1 MLHHSHFLRTTSPLH
16 THTHTFLRRL
26 SILSTSPPQCPPAP
40 DILPLC
46 AASRSLAA
54 TQRLHALALLHGLL
68 PSSVSVAAALI
79 LSYAAHGSCPSTLS
93 SLFSRT
99 APFSRSSFLHNTL
112 IRACTLLPDA
122 ADLGFAAYNHLLA
135 ATPFFPDDYTFPFA
149 LKLCAD
155 LRRMSKGMEVYGR
168 LIKAGLDSDLFVS
181 NTLILFYGSYGELRS
196 AEKVFDEMPIR
207 DLISWNTVIRVF
219 SNDNCFLKSIGLFR
233 DMFLQSD
240 FLPNVIS
247 VVSVLPACAA
257 LENERFVSLVHCYAI
272 KACLGGETKV
282 GNALVD
288 AYGKCGNVRASERVF
303 REMDKRNEV
312 SWNSII
318 GGFSYRG
325 LTKEALD
332 CFRSM
337 IVEGVRLNTVTIA
350 TILPLISELN
360 LFDEGSQLH
369 GFSVKTNMDCDVF
382 VANALID
389 MYGKWRRMSEAWEV
403 FYTIDARN
411 IVSWNTMVGNL
422 TQNGLATDAI
432 ELVREMQAHGEV
444 PNSITLTNVL
454 PACGRVGSLRR
465 GRELHARCVRFGP
478 AFELFVSNALTDMY
492 AKCGRLDLAQAMFDI
507 SPRDE
512 VSYNILIAGYSQTSQ
527 SSKSITL
534 FREMEMVGMSHDT
547 VSYTGALAACA
558 NMSAAEEGRQIHA
571 LAVTRMFD
579 EHLFVANSLLDM
591 YTKCGR
597 VDIALKV
604 FDRIPVKDTASWNT
618 VILGF
623 GMLGEFEAAVERFKA
638 MKEDGI
644 RHDSVSYIA
653 VLSAC
658 SHGGL
663 VGTGREIFDDML
675 AQGVA
680 PSETHYSC
688 VVDLLGRNGLMEEAV
703 GVVRGMPV
711 EPGANTWGALLGAS
725 RIHGNVEVGCWAAE
739 RLLELQPDHPG
750 YYVVLSNMYAEAGRW
765 DEADRVRKAMSSRR
779 VKKKPG
785 CSWVGSEDQM
795 HGFVVGERFD
805 PFCGVESLAFNE

>member
-1 MLHHSHFLRTTSPLH
+1 MLFHHSHFLH

-26 SILSTSPPQCPPAP
+26 SILSPSTPQCPNL
-40 DILPLC
+40 LPLL
-46 AASRSLAA
+46 AASRSLPS

-68 PSSVSVAAALI
+68 PSSVSLAAALI
-79 LSYAAHGSCPSTLS
+79 LSYAAHASSPSSLL
-93 SLFSRT
+93 SLFSPS
-99 APFSRSSFLHNTL
+99 APFSTSSFLHNTL
-112 IRACTLLPDA
+112 IRASTLLPA
-122 ADLGFAAYNHLLA
+122 ASHLGFAAYNHLLA
-135 ATPFFPDDYTFPFA
+135 ATPFSPDDYTFPFA

-155 LRRMSKGMEVYGR
+155 SRRVSKGMEIHAR
-168 LIKAGLDSDLFVS
+168 LIKAGLDGDLFVN

-196 AEKVFDEMPIR
+196 ADKVFDEMPVR

-219 SNDNCFLKSIGLFR
+219 SDDNCFSKSIGLFR
-233 DMFLQSD
+233 DMFQSA

-257 LENERFVSLVHCYAI
+257 LEDERFVRLIHCYAI

-303 REMDKRNEV
+303 REMDERNEV

-325 LTKEALD
+325 LTREALD

-337 IVEGVRLNTVTIA
+337 LVEGVRLNTVTIA

-369 GFSVKTNMDCDVF
+369 GFSVKSNMDCDVF

-389 MYGKWRRMSEAWEV
+389 MYGKWKRMSEAWEV
-403 FYTIDARN
+403 FYAVDARN
-411 IVSWNTMVGNL
+411 IVSWNTMIGNL
-422 TQNGLATDAI
+422 TQNGLATEAI
-432 ELVREMQAHGEV
+432 ELVREMQARGEV

-465 GRELHARCVRFGP
+465 GRELHARCVRFGQVY
-478 AFELFVSNALTDMY
+478 ELFSLNALTDMY

-547 VSYTGALAACA
+547 VSYTGVLAACA
-558 NMSAAEEGRQIHA
+558 NMSASEAGRQIHA
-571 LAVTRMFD
+571 LAVIRTFD
-579 EHLFVANSLLDM
+579 KHLFVANSLLDM

-597 VDIALKV
+597 IDIAMKV

-623 GMLGEFEAAVERFKA
+623 GMLGEFETAVELFKS
-638 MKEDGI
+638 MKEDGV

-680 PSETHYSC
+680 PSEMHYSC

-711 EPGANTWGALLGAS
+711 EPGVNTWGALLGAS
-725 RIHGNVEVGCWAAE
+725 RVHGNVEVGCWAAE

-765 DEADRVRKAMSSRR
+765 DEADRVRKVMSLRR
-779 VKKKPG
+779 VKKKAG
-785 CSWVGSEDQM
+785 CSWVESEDQM
-795 HGFVVGERFD
+795 HGFVAGDRFD
-805 PFCGVESLAFNE
+805 PYLVFNE